1 MNGSMKQRKLNTWK
15 GVVTVGMAVAIVAT
29 TAAFAPT
36 ITPSVYTR
44 IGDGVVWIT

>member
-1 MNGSMKQRKLNTWK
+1 ME
-15 GVVTVGMAVAIVAT
+15 GVVTVGMAMAIVAT
-29 TAAFAPT
+29 TPALALA